1 MVEKEVDEVCVD
13 EKNRLVSTPAFMYD
27 GKFHQIQV
35 RKCFL
40 LNQRLIFQDFF
51 LRLSRTACPRWSEPW

>member
-40 LNQRLIFQDFF
+40 LNERLIFQDFF
-51 LRLSRTACPRWSEPW
+51 PLSF